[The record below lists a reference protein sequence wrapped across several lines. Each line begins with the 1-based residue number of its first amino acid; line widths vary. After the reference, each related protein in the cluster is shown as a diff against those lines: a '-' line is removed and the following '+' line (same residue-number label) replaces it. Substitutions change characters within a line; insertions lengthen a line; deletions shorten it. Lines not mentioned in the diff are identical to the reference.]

1 MSEPASQPVLPWHL
15 RLAARR
21 FRSQRADYYLWLA
34 SLLEASRGRTTLLMV
49 FERDAERFAGTPRGE
64 LALWWA
70 DRFSRTSSLAQA
82 WEGSLPRHETTIVRV
97 AQEGSGDA
105 LLQALQDMARMA
117 RLSDRVARE
126 SFGTLLAGLV
136 GSAVALAML
145 MLFPLHAS
153 DRLTH
158 LYGFIPLDHWGPRGR
173 ALLAHAAAVQAW
185 GAWAI
190 AVLAAGGAAIAWSVD
205 HLTGRFRDWLDSRVL
220 LYRALRDLRGALF
233 MATLATL
240 TRRRGNLMS
249 TLRSSLATF
258 AGAVDSPWLRW
269 RIEQILERMDRDG
282 GSAESFDTPL
292 LSREVF
298 WFLRDTQEAR
308 GVAEGFEEAGR
319 HVEQNI
325 LSMILRRLL
334 VARWLLLS
342 LSVTAVLFM
351 AGWTFAVIHE
361 MKSVMQSWYG
371 TR

>member
-1 MSEPASQPVLPWHL
+1 MSDAATSPTLPWHL

-21 FRSQRADYYLWLA
+21 FRGQRADYYLWLA

-49 FERDAERFAGTPRGE
+49 FERDAERFAGTPRGQ
-64 LALWWA
+64 LADWWA
-70 DRFSRTSSLAQA
+70 NRFSRTSSLSQA
-82 WEGSLPRHETTIVRV
+82 WEGCLPQHEITIVRV

-105 LLQALQDMARMA
+105 LLQALRDMARLA
-117 RLSDRVARE
+117 RLADRVAGE
-126 SFGTLLAGLV
+126 SLGTLMAGLV

-153 DRLTH
+153 ERLAH
-158 LYGFIPLDHWGPRGR
+158 LYGFIPLDQWGPRGQ
-173 ALLAHAAAVQAW
+173 ALMGHAASVQRW
-185 GAWAI
+185 GAWAL
-190 AVLAAGGAAIAWSVD
+190 AVLAAGGLAIGWSID
-205 HLTGRFRDWLDSRVL
+205 HLTGRLRDWLDAHVL

-240 TRRRGNLMS
+240 TRKRGNLMF

-258 AGAVDSPWLRW
+258 AAAVDSPWLRW
-269 RIEQILERMDRDG
+269 RIEQIMARMDRDG

-319 HVEQNI
+319 HVEQAV
-325 LSMILRRLL
+325 LSMVLRKLV
-334 VARWLLLS
+334 VARWLLLG
-342 LSVTAVLFM
+342 LSVAVVLFM
-351 AGWTFAVIHE
+351 TGWTFAVIHE
-361 MKSVMQSWYG
+361 MKSVMQAWYG

>member
-1 MSEPASQPVLPWHL
+1 MNDSLPTPALAWRL

-21 FRSQRADYYLWLA
+21 FRSERADYYLWLA

-49 FERDAERFAGTPRGE
+49 FERDAERFAGTPRGQ
-64 LALWWA
+64 LADGWA
-70 DRFSRTSSLAQA
+70 DRFSRTSSLSQA
-82 WEGSLPRHETTIVRV
+82 WEGSLPRHEITIVRV
-97 AQEGSGDA
+97 AQEGGGDA
-105 LLQALQDMARMA
+105 LLQALRDMARMA
-117 RLSDRVARE
+117 RLADQVARE
-126 SFGTLLAGLV
+126 SLGTLLAGLV

-153 DRLTH
+153 ERLAH
-158 LYGFIPLDHWGPRGR
+158 LYGFIPLDHWGPRGQ
-173 ALLAHAAAVQAW
+173 ALMAHAAAVRSW
-185 GAWAI
+185 GAWA
-190 AVLAAGGAAIAWSVD
+190 LAALVACVAAIAWSVD
-205 HLTGRFRDWLDSRVL
+205 HLTGRVRDWLDARVL
-220 LYRALRDLRGALF
+220 LYRVLRDLRGALF

-240 TRRRGNLMS
+240 TRKRGNLMF

-269 RIEQILERMDRDG
+269 RIEQIMDRMDRDG

-319 HVEQNI
+319 HVEQTV
-325 LSMILRRLL
+325 LAMVLQRLML
-334 VARWLLLS
+334 ARWLLLG
-342 LSVTAVLFM
+342 LSVVAVLFM

-361 MKSVMQSWYG
+361 MKSVMQAWYG
-371 TR
+371 SR